1 MRRAFQETLKDS
13 DLLADAK
20 KARLDIEPI
29 PGEEMEKMVAAL
41 FKLNP
46 RMIAKLKEILGP
58 S

>member
-1 MRRAFQETLKDS
+1 MKDN

-20 KARLDIEPI
+20 KARLDIEPVS
-29 PGEEMEKMVAAL
+29 GQEMEKMVAAL

-46 RMIAKLKEILGP
+46 GLIAKLKEILGA